1 MENITLSIEEVYE
14 DIKERAFA
22 EGAFSREQWR
32 DLVDEILDAKRDFG
46 ETHDDVDWEEMR
58 EALVVR
64 YEEFAEEIPEM

>member
-1 MENITLSIEEVYE
+1 MENITLNLEDIYEE
-14 DIKERAFA
+14 IKERAFA
-22 EGAFSREQWR
+22 EGAFAREQWR

-64 YEEFAEEIPEM
+64 YDEFAEEVPEM